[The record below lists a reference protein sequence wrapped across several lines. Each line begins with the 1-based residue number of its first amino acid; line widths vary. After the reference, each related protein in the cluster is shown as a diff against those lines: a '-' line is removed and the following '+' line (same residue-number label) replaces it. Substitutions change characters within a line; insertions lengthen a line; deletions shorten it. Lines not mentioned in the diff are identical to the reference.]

1 MNFSFTLGILVS
13 VGLVVAS
20 MLSGN
25 GSFSIFVDFNSF
37 LIVFGGVVGVLIA
50 CYDIKDILFSLKYLK
65 VLFLNEKKYIPSKY
79 VEQLRELAQEARM
92 NGILSLENKA
102 NGIDDAFLKDAL
114 LMVVDAVDSEKIRNT
129 LEMSVEASTAD
140 DMKAYNFYIKGSTLA
155 PAFGMIGTLIGLI
168 GMLNNMSAGDYNAIG
183 QGMAVALITTF
194 YGSMFANIFFVPVA
208 NKIMMSSENKAFC
221 KELIIEGVL
230 DIQAGETPQYI
241 SDKLSMMLTKSKR
254 PKK

>member
-1 MNFSFTLGILVS
+1 MS

-50 CYDIKDILFSLKYLK
+50 CYDKDILFSLKYLK

-140 DMKAYNFYIKGSTLA
+140 DMKAHNFYIKGSTLA
-155 PAFGMIGTLIGLI
+155 PVKGPFRL
-168 GMLNNMSAGDYNAIG
+168 
-183 QGMAVALITTF
+183 
-194 YGSMFANIFFVPVA
+194 
-208 NKIMMSSENKAFC
+208 
-221 KELIIEGVL
+221 
-230 DIQAGETPQYI
+230 
-241 SDKLSMMLTKSKR
+241 
-254 PKK
+254 

>member
-1 MNFSFTLGILVS
+1 MNFSFTLGIIVS

-102 NGIDDAFLKDAL
+102 NGIDDEFLKDAL

-168 GMLNNMSAGDYNAIG
+168 GMLNNMSDYSVIG
-183 QGMAVALITTF
+183 PNMAVALITTF

>member
-1 MNFSFTLGILVS
+1 MS

-25 GSFSIFVDFNSF
+25 GSFSVFVDFNSF

-50 CYDIKDILFSLKYLK
+50 CYDLKDIIFSLKYLK

-102 NGIDDAFLKDAL
+102 NGIDDEFLKDAL
-114 LMVVDAVDSEKIRNT
+114 LMVVDSVDSEKIRNT

-168 GMLNNMSAGDYNAIG
+168 GMLNNMSDYSVIG
-183 QGMAVALITTF
+183 PNMAVALITTF

-241 SDKLSMMLTKSKR
+241 SDKLSMMLTKNKR

>member
-25 GSFSIFVDFNSF
+25 SSFSTFVDFNSF

-50 CYDIKDILFSLKYLK
+50 CYDLKDIIFSLKYLK

-102 NGIDDAFLKDAL
+102 NGIDDEFLKDAL
-114 LMVVDAVDSEKIRNT
+114 LMVVDAVDSEKVRNT

-168 GMLNNMSAGDYNAIG
+168 GMLNDMSDYSVIG
-183 QGMAVALITTF
+183 PSMAVALITTF
-194 YGSMFANIFFVPVA
+194 YGSMFANIFFVPIA

-254 PKK
+254 QKK

>member
-1 MNFSFTLGILVS
+1 MS

-50 CYDIKDILFSLKYLK
+50 CYDLKDIIFSLKYLK

-79 VEQLRELAQEARM
+79 VEQLKELAQEARM

-102 NGIDDAFLKDAL
+102 NGIDDEFLKDAL

-168 GMLNNMSAGDYNAIG
+168 GMLNNMSDYSVIG
-183 QGMAVALITTF
+183 PNMAVALITTF

>member
-140 DMKAYNFYIKGSTLA
+140 DMKAHNFYIKGSTLA

-168 GMLNNMSAGDYNAIG
+168 GMLNNMSDYSVIG
-183 QGMAVALITTF
+183 PNMAVALITTF

-208 NKIMMSSENKAFC
+208 NKIMMSSENKTFC

>member
-1 MNFSFTLGILVS
+1 MNFSFTLGIIVS

-140 DMKAYNFYIKGSTLA
+140 DMKARNFYIKGSTLA

-168 GMLNNMSAGDYNAIG
+168 GMLNNMSDYSVIG
-183 QGMAVALITTF
+183 PNMAVALITTF